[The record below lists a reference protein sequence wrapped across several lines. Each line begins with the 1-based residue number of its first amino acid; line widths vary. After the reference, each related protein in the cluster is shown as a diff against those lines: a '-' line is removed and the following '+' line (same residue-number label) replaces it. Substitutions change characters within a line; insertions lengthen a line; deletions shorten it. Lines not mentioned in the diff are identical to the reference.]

1 MTESRNNRLTTN
13 TELALTI
20 GGQTGTGDRTLKVYR
35 VQGRETISESFRYV
49 IDLVRV
55 DADNDPL
62 ELTPEQVLGH
72 SATLHIAVADGGS
85 QMLRK
90 VHGVIAEFIAE
101 ESLPGSRHTTETFSR
116 YRLVLVPRLALLA
129 RNRQNRIHATAQ
141 PQTLEEIIRYKL
153 LSQGPDYSADDRA
166 HRILL
171 ADDEFRIDIDN
182 EKLPLSALSHVAQHN
197 ESDFDFI
204 RRVCESH
211 GVYFFFAANTD
222 DSSGMVVFGNT
233 NSPFGTIRFET
244 DPDNTPGEHTGT
256 ESGETPSHGAQRHR
270 LEIELTLTGATGL
283 VDGSQL
289 TGAAGDEPARLQGAL
304 VSFTSVH
311 RPAPRHVRVID
322 DQAAHS
328 DVDLRRTA
336 TLDAHGWGVYTDYDT
351 HFSTQASGDAFA
363 TIRSQELKAASNYH
377 LGLTNSPCVAPGR
390 TFRKTSAD
398 PNATDPHFLV
408 THVDIDVKQAHT
420 DIITE
425 IDGEP
430 IQSGFTNRF
439 RCVDFDADAELVYRP
454 PRLTPIPRLPG
465 VHTAYIATG
474 LEDRP
479 APDEDGAY
487 RIHHKFVDERDDVD
501 IASRSRAVRKAEP
514 YAGEGVG
521 MHFPLKQ
528 DTEVLVAYR
537 NGDPDRPV
545 IAAAMPGPS
554 DHASP
559 VTDTNP
565 TSHVLETSAG
575 ARFEIHDG
583 YDDEQARM
591 TLRSRESSEL
601 ASYLRLGKAD
611 GNDASAT
618 LEDHYVSDVLSAEV
632 GERDGIAMF
641 TADDIREAAKGNK
654 ITEVRGTAHLH
665 AEQHIRSRSLQ
676 HHLLRG
682 ERMLIVSG
690 NVDEPESETLEI
702 ALDHQ
707 AFTVGEHDTLIA
719 AERNIHMRADKNVHV
734 VSFGDTEYESGGNVT
749 RIFYQDIHTHVF
761 ADEHKLVT
769 GSSSVM
775 VLGAA
780 TSLVVGA
787 RTFGSVGGEL
797 TILGPVVGYLG
808 FGFGAYMWPQI
819 SLFHGVLVTSTIEGM
834 FVSHVRNEK
843 ESATFSIRHQ
853 VCRLYQSQVEAR
865 IDNLVA
871 RCMNSYTLL

>member
-1 MTESRNNRLTTN
+1 MR
-13 TELALTI
+13 
-20 GGQTGTGDRTLKVYR
+20 
-35 VQGRETISESFRYV
+35 GRETISESFRYV

-72 SATLHIAVADGGS
+72 GATLHIAVADGGS

-90 VHGVIAEFIAE
+90 VHGVIAEFIAD

-141 PQTLEEIIRYKL
+141 PQTLEEVIRYKL

-166 HRILL
+166 HRIIL

-256 ESGETPSHGAQRHR
+256 ESGETPSHGGQRHR

-545 IAAAMPGPS
+545 IAAAMPRPS

-559 VTDTNP
+559 VTDANP
-565 TSHVLETSAG
+565 TSHVIETSAG

-583 YDDEQARM
+583 HDDEQARM
-591 TLRSRESSEL
+591 MLRSRKSTEL

-611 GNDASAT
+611 VNDASAT

-654 ITEVRGTAHLH
+654 ITEVRGTARLH

-690 NVDEPESETLEI
+690 EAEDEPTDATNPGTEH
-702 ALDHQ
+702 APR
-707 AFTVGEHDTLIA
+707 TVED
-719 AERNIHMRADKNVHV
+719 
-734 VSFGDTEYESGGNVT
+734 GDTYISSRG
-749 RIFYQDIHTHVF
+749 DIRLVAGENINFHSMEDMTIEAAGKTYLTHHGDSTTHVH
-761 ADEHKLVT
+761 ANEYHRVE
-769 GSSSVM
+769 G
-775 VLGAA
+775 
-780 TSLVVGA
+780 TSNGLINGPGTSAVVGMSTSCA
-787 RTFGSVGGEL
+787 LGSHISIAVGL
-797 TILGPVVGYLG
+797 SGYLG
-808 FGFGAYMWPQI
+808 YGAGIYVRPQ
-819 SLFHGVLVTSTIEGM
+819 VTSHYMVLLCE
-834 FVSHVRNEK
+834 
-843 ESATFSIRHQ
+843 TFDGTLRHYIADFKKSDAMSIVNNVARLGKVQ
-853 VCRLYQSQVEAR
+853 VAAR
-865 IDNLVA
+865 IENLIADCVGI
-871 RCMNSYTLL
+871 SIQL